1 MTRRRPDMPTTSTT
15 RPRRSRA
22 APAKPRTAPG
32 SLRPSRPAEA
42 RPRLAEALGRRLE
55 ALASHLH
62 GALDGDERGIHQ
74 ARVAT
79 RRLREILPVVADTR
93 SALGGRLR
101 RRLKRLTR
109 TLGPVRELDVAV
121 RLLSGRAAGRADPA
135 VVALKAHLAERR
147 LTALDALRDACDPRR
162 ARRLLEGLTDLVRE
176 IERAGR
182 RGRGELPGRERRRLA
197 RRVID
202 RARQL
207 GDAVADSGAILIVDR
222 VHAVRIAA
230 KRLRYALELTGE
242 LGLARTGP
250 LVSSLKAM
258 QDVLGDLHD
267 LDVLRAEAG
276 RVRTALPPESIV
288 AKDLD
293 RMSAAIDLDIRH
305 LHARYLRGARGLAV
319 LTDRVRDRIAPCL
332 DPSIST

>member
-1 MTRRRPDMPTTSTT
+1 MPATPTTRSRRHAAASATRRSAPPGAATTS
-15 RPRRSRA
+15 
-22 APAKPRTAPG
+22 
-32 SLRPSRPAEA
+32 PSGRPADA
-42 RPRLAEALGRRLE
+42 RPLLVDALGRRLE
-55 ALASHLH
+55 ALAGHLH
-62 GALDGDERGIHQ
+62 DALDGGERSIHQ

-93 SALGGRLR
+93 SALGARLR

-109 TLGPVRELDVAV
+109 TLGPVRELDVSGG
-121 RLLSGRAAGRADPA
+121 LLTARAAGRPAPA
-135 VVALKAHLAERR
+135 VVALRAHLKERR
-147 LTALDALRDACDPRR
+147 LAALEALQDACDAGR
-162 ARRLLEGLTDLVRE
+162 AKRLLEGLTDLVRE

-182 RGRGELPGRERRRLA
+182 RGRGELPARERRRLA

-202 RARQL
+202 RARAL
-207 GDAVADSGAILIVDR
+207 GVAVAESGAILIVAR

-242 LGLARTGP
+242 LRLARTGT

-258 QDVLGDLHD
+258 QDVLGELHD
-267 LDVLRAEAG
+267 LDVLRAEAV
-276 RVRTALPPESIV
+276 RVRTVLPSESIV
-288 AKDLD
+288 ARDLD
-293 RMSAAIDLDIRH
+293 RMSAALDLDIRH
-305 LHARYLRGARGLAV
+305 LHARYLRGARALAV